1 MQTAL
6 PSAGLDIYKSNSQRA
21 RVATEAWGLT
31 SLYCPAC
38 AADELK
44 DSPTNTRAID
54 FSCPGC
60 AATFQLKSQA
70 KPLAGRIVD
79 SAYNAMIQAIRED
92 RTPNLFVLHYGAADW
107 RVENVI
113 LIPHFAFPLSAI
125 EKRKPLGPTARR
137 AGWVGCNILLGAI
150 PEDARIPI
158 VSAGVARSRREV
170 REQYRRVKPF
180 ERLEP
185 EQRGWM
191 LDVLNVLR
199 RMRKA
204 EFELS
209 DVYAHEAQLQ
219 QLHPKNRFV
228 KDKIRQQLQML
239 RDAGFVRFLGR
250 GHYEMR

>member
-21 RVATEAWGLT
+21 RVATEAWGLQ

-38 AADELK
+38 TAASLR
-44 DSPTNTRAID
+44 DSPANTRAID
-54 FSCPGC
+54 FSCASC
-60 AATFQLKSQA
+60 AATFQLKSQS
-70 KPLAGRIVD
+70 KPLASRIVD
-79 SAYNAMIQAIRED
+79 SAYSAMIRAIRED
-92 RTPNLFVLHYGAADW
+92 RTPNLFVLHYGVADW

-137 AGWVGCNILLGAI
+137 AGWVGCNILLSAI

-158 VSAGVARSRREV
+158 VSAGVARPQRDV
-170 REQYRRVKPF
+170 REQYRRVQPF
-180 ERLEP
+180 ERVEP
-185 EQRGWM
+185 GKRGWM
-191 LDVLNVLR
+191 LDLLNVLR

-204 EFELS
+204 KFELS
-209 DVYAHEAQLQ
+209 DVYAHESQLQ
-219 QLHPKNRFV
+219 RLHPKNRFV
-228 KDKIRQQLQML
+228 KDKIRQQLQEL

-250 GHYEMR
+250 GHYEMK